1 MSSKRNLGKYGD
13 IVLLD
18 FDPSAGKEIQK
29 RRPAVIVSND
39 TYNEFCTT
47 RMVCPITHTDRPFPL
62 HVALNDK
69 TKTQGVVKCEQVK
82 ALDVPIRHI
91 QILESM
97 PDELMEEISDILIG
111 CVERNG

>member
-18 FDPSAGKEIQK
+18 FDPSAGTEIQK

-47 RMVCPITHTDRPFPL
+47 RMVPY
-62 HVALNDK
+62 
-69 TKTQGVVKCEQVK
+69 G
-82 ALDVPIRHI
+82 
-91 QILESM
+91 
-97 PDELMEEISDILIG
+97 
-111 CVERNG
+111 

>member
-1 MSSKRNLGKYGD
+1 MVILYYWILTRVQEQKYKNA
-13 IVLLD
+13 VLLSLSLTIRIMN
-18 FDPSAGKEIQK
+18 FVRLGWS
-29 RRPAVIVSND
+29 
-39 TYNEFCTT
+39 
-47 RMVCPITHTDRPFPL
+47 HTDRPFPL

-69 TKTQGVVKCEQVK
+69 TKTQGIVKCEQVK

>member
-1 MSSKRNLGKYGD
+1 MNFVRLGW
-13 IVLLD
+13 
-18 FDPSAGKEIQK
+18 S
-29 RRPAVIVSND
+29 
-39 TYNEFCTT
+39 
-47 RMVCPITHTDRPFPL
+47 HTDRPFPL

-69 TKTQGVVKCEQVK
+69 TKTQVK